1 MNQRVAIGVDF
12 GGTNIKVA
20 LVDRD
25 GKILGKRA
33 TPSDPQRGSDTVIG
47 EMAALASTLLTESGL
62 TSGDVV
68 GAGLGSPGPLDLKA
82 GTIIRSTNLPGWQN
96 VAIRRELSDRLGLRV
111 YLANDANAAALGEFW
126 AGAGRSGGD
135 LVMLTLGTG
144 VGGGVVHRG
153 RLVEGHFDNAAELGH
168 MIVVVDGL
176 PCGCGQRGCLE
187 QYASAAAVAR
197 RVQAAIGDGEQ
208 SVLASQV
215 TAGEPITSQHVAE
228 AAKSGDALS
237 LRIWED
243 ACVHLAIACVNIQ
256 HVLNPKY
263 IVLGGGM
270 AQAGA
275 FLLDRV
281 VKHFKDRT
289 WSLCDDAPEIVQAQL
304 GYDAGVIGAAAL
316 AWTNQDVH
324 R

>member
-25 GKILGKRA
+25 GKILGKRVA
-33 TPSDPQRGSDTVIG
+33 PSDPQRGSDTVIG

-176 PCGCGQRGCLE
+176 PCGCGQHGCLE

-197 RVQAAIGDGEQ
+197 RVQAAIGDGEE

-275 FLLDRV
+275 ILLNRV